1 MTALHLSAIAYVHGE
16 RRPIAELSGRLDPE
30 LLAPES
36 GLRWYRADD
45 REIWRL
51 AAAAAAR
58 TVEAAAE
65 RPDLLV
71 YVTEN
76 DHGSSDSLTRL
87 VRELGLPDTRYLRVS
102 GHDCGN
108 LGPALHL
115 AGQALA
121 SGEHRRVLLLLA
133 DRVLDGDRSQADTLS
148 VVSDGAVAC
157 LVTAEEPGT
166 DTAPGSEPEQG
177 SEPGSEPEPERGPGG
192 VRFAVHGVSTVTDA
206 AAGAGGAAGDR
217 ILATVALAVAGTGE
231 IARRTGRSVE
241 DFDHLLFPNYRT
253 VAQQFLCSAMG
264 VPLERLL
271 VGPMAEFGHCF
282 SADSLVSLAHCADRG
297 EIRPGEHVLAFGDGP
312 NSWSSLAVE
321 RLG

>member
-1 MTALHLSAIAYVHGE
+1 MTVLHLSAIAYVHGE

-30 LLAPES
+30 LLDPAS
-36 GLRWYRADD
+36 GLSWYRADD
-45 REIWRL
+45 RDIWRL

-58 TVEAAAE
+58 TVETAAE
-65 RPDLLV
+65 PPDLLV

-76 DHGSSDSLTRL
+76 DHGSSDSLSRL
-87 VRELGLPDTRYLRVS
+87 VCELGLPDIRYLRVS

-115 AGQALA
+115 AAQALA
-121 SGEHRRVLLLLA
+121 SGEHHRVLLLLA

-148 VVSDGAVAC
+148 VVSDGAAAC
-157 LVTAEEPGT
+157 LVTVEDP
-166 DTAPGSEPEQG
+166 
-177 SEPGSEPEPERGPGG
+177 GPGG
-192 VRFAVHGVSTVTDA
+192 VRFAVHGVSTVTGA
-206 AAGAGGAAGDR
+206 VAGAGGAAGDR

-231 IARRTGRSVE
+231 IARRTGRAVE

-264 VPLERLL
+264 VPLDRLL
-271 VGPMAEFGHCF
+271 AGPVAEFGHCF

-297 EIRPGEHVLAFGDGP
+297 EIRPGAHVLAFGDGP
-312 NSWSSLAVE
+312 SSWSSLAVE